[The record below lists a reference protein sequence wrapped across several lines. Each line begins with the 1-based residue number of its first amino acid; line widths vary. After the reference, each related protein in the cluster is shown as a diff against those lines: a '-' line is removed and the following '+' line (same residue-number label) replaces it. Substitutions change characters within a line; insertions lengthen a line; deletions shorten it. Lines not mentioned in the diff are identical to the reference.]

1 MKLIIIFGPPAV
13 GKMTVGK
20 ALSRLTNLKLFHN
33 HMSIEL
39 VRNFFDFGHPQF
51 RKLDKEIRFAIFQE
65 VAKSDVEGLIFTF
78 VWAID
83 HSTDRDYIDS
93 IIRIFEK
100 EKSEIYFVELKA
112 SLSARLERNRGEDRL
127 AEKASKRDLKRSEEN
142 LLETEEKY
150 RLNTEAGDLTDL
162 SILKIDNTELSA
174 EVVARKIKEFYQ
186 L

>member
-39 VRNFFDFGHPQF
+39 VHNFFDFGHPQF
-51 RKLDKEIRFAIFQE
+51 RKLDKEIRFSIFRE
-65 VAKSDVEGLIFTF
+65 VAKSNLDGLIFTF

-83 HSTDRDYIDS
+83 QTADRDYIDS
-93 IIRIFEK
+93 IISIFRREN
-100 EKSEIYFVELKA
+100 SVIYFVELKA
-112 SLSARLERNRGEDRL
+112 SKSERLVRNRGADRL
-127 AEKASKRDLKRSEEN
+127 AEKATKRDVKRSEEN
-142 LLETEEKY
+142 LLETDKNY

-174 EVVARKIKEFYQ
+174 EEVAHKIKNHYQ